1 MSRAGR
7 MSRMDTREHDR
18 EDRRAPVATPANGS
32 RRRLSRRSMLT
43 TLSGVGAA
51 GLVLVL
57 VDPVQRLFGRPGPP
71 FPDWVSTM
79 PKGPEA
85 YAAALAQPELLATL
99 PCFCGCMA
107 FEQPHAGLKDCFIQP
122 SSGALD
128 PHGAFCETCQE
139 EALDAVAWSKQ
150 GLSGHEIHG
159 RVV

>member
-1 MSRAGR
+1 
-7 MSRMDTREHDR
+7 
-18 EDRRAPVATPANGS
+18 
-32 RRRLSRRSMLT
+32 MLT

-159 RVV
+159 RVVATYADRDPASGGVGCGGGGDPAESAGAACTS